1 MIPGE
6 YILKDDPIILNEG
19 REHIQLAVTNVG
31 DRPVQVGSHFHF
43 FEVNRCLHF
52 ARPEA
57 FGKRLDI
64 PSGNSIRFEPGE
76 TKTVDLIEIG
86 GARRYVGFNAL
97 TMGDAADANKAEAV
111 LRMKERDFETEDE

>member
-6 YILKDDPIILNEG
+6 YILKDDPIVLNEG
-19 REHIQLAVTNVG
+19 RESICLAVTNVG

-43 FEVNRCLHF
+43 FEVNRCLRF
-52 ARPEA
+52 ARSKA

-76 TKTVDLIEIG
+76 TKTVALIEIG
-86 GARRYVGFNAL
+86 GARRYLGFNAL
-97 TMGDAADANKAEAV
+97 TMGDAAEANKAAAV
-111 LRMKERDFETEDE
+111 LRMKERDFATEDE